1 MQPANIAVALRRRS
15 PWEAIDLGLTML
27 QRWWKRVYGP
37 LLLVAA
43 PLIGASFALAWTFER
58 IWLAIVLVWWLK
70 PVYDRVVLHVL
81 SRAVFGERPSTGA
94 VLRAWREWLG
104 TGVVASLLNPFY
116 RLEWA
121 RSFNLAV
128 RQLEGQR
135 GRAARQRKALLGRRA
150 RGHAVWLTVVC
161 AHFEWMVLYPSFG
174 LLLALLLPAKAAEGQ
189 TIWELFTGAVDD
201 SAQLWSY
208 GDALAYAATVL
219 LLEPFYVAAGFALY
233 LNRRTL
239 LEGWDIEVALRRIAE
254 RHAVIGVLIMSF
266 ALAIFTPGAE
276 AQTAKN
282 PQAEIQEVLKA
293 PEFGHSVERERWRWN
308 PPEWLESLFKDR
320 KKSKGADLS
329 GIGYAL
335 AKAAEFALWVLAG
348 AALAYAVWFIAR
360 MLPRERAAR
369 PEPYRPPVALF
380 GMSLAP
386 ETLPADIPAAAAA
399 LARSGKPREA
409 LGLLYRGALS
419 TLVHK
424 RGVQLQ
430 ASHTEL
436 EVLHLSNEKLE
447 PIPADYFTSL
457 VRTWRESAYAD
468 RHAGTPE
475 IERLAQGYGT
485 AFA

>member
-27 QRWWKRVYGP
+27 QRWWRQVYAP
-37 LLLVAA
+37 LVLVAA
-43 PLIGASFALAWTFER
+43 PLIAASFALAWYFNR

-104 TGVVASLLNPFY
+104 TGVLASLLNPIY
-116 RLEWA
+116 RFEWA

-135 GRAARQRKALLGRRA
+135 GRAARQRRTLLGRRA
-150 RGHAVWLTVVC
+150 RGHAVWLSVVC
-161 AHFEWMVLYPSFG
+161 VHFEWMVLYPSFG
-174 LLLALLLPAKAAEGQ
+174 LLLAMLLPAKAAEGQ
-189 TIWELFTGAVDD
+189 SIWELFTGGVDET
-201 SAQLWSY
+201 AQLWSY

-254 RHAVIGVLIMSF
+254 RHAVAAFLFCIGI
-266 ALAIFTPGAE
+266 AFTTVDVN
-276 AQTAKN
+276 AQQKN
-282 PQAEIQEVLKA
+282 PQTEIQEVLKA
-293 PEFGHSVERERWRWN
+293 PEFGHYVERERWRWDA
-308 PPEWLESLFKDR
+308 PEWLKSLFSDR
-320 KKSKGADLS
+320 KKSKGTDLS

-335 AKAAEFALWVLAG
+335 AKAAELALWVLAG
-348 AALAYAVWFIAR
+348 AALAYAIWFIAR
-360 MLPRERAAR
+360 MLPRERAGR
-369 PEPYRPPVALF
+369 PEPYRPPAALF

-386 ETLPADIPAAAAA
+386 ETLPADIPGAAAA
-399 LARSGKPREA
+399 LARAGRPREA

-419 TLVHK
+419 TLVHE

-430 ASHTEL
+430 VSHTEL
-436 EVLHLSNEKLE
+436 EVLRLSNEKLA
-447 PIPADYFTSL
+447 PVPAEYFISL

-468 RHAGTPE
+468 RHASTAE
-475 IERLAQGYGT
+475 IERLAQDYGA